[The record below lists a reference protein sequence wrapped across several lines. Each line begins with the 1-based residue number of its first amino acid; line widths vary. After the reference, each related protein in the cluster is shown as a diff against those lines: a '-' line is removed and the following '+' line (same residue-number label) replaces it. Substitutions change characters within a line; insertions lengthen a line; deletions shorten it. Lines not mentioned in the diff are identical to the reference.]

1 MSEVAAI
8 NLTINAG
15 NAPKTLGE
23 IKTELQE
30 IGTTGESATDKVTQ
44 GVGEV
49 TTATVSLKTQLKQ
62 MKDQL
67 NTLDESSPEFRALA
81 VEAAQLEDRIGDVN
95 QQVRALASDT
105 KKLDGLVGAG
115 MAIGGAFQAAQG
127 AMALFGTESAAVQ
140 KAIQN
145 VIAVQGIMNGVQTVA
160 NALNKNTVAGMYLR
174 MGLEKLQKASTIA
187 MTAVQRTLNV
197 AMAANPIGVIVL
209 GIGLLIAAFVAF
221 KKPIIDFISDWKNL
235 KKVLLALLGPIGWI
249 ILAYDQLFGKE
260 AQLEN
265 QRQKQSK
272 ANRARYEERI
282 NQIKKERDEYL
293 KAKDDE
299 ISALELQ
306 IDTLDAEG
314 QATEELRL
322 QVLEAERD
330 KIKANID
337 SGREILKAKLDLFE
351 AQARLN
357 GKSNEEFG
365 RSIGVDFQAS
375 VDGYKQLLN
384 KQEESLQRAENNI
397 TRFNREQLEKQT
409 QAQEAASNERV
420 EIVESEADLKAA
432 AEAKALKEKTE
443 AEEKAAEEK
452 AAAEAKALKEKIEA
466 EEKAAQA
473 RAAAEA
479 KLNEQIAK
487 IREDYRISLLEDQ
500 EKEIDAVRLKY
511 EQLLIDAEEFGLNTA
526 ELKEAQEYE
535 LAQIE
540 DKYRQEKEAKDKELR
555 EQQVAATI
563 ESAETLISIVESIN
577 SIANDK
583 EIARIKKKQ
592 EAGEKLTNSEIKRLQ
607 RQQKIEKAVAI
618 AQIAIDTAKA
628 ISGAVAVG
636 ATTGPFPANIPAI
649 LLGIA
654 AVLSGVA
661 QANKIINAPA
671 VDVSSGGI
679 SDSGGLNDD
688 IIKENTPPNT
698 DQFNTGSTQITPPTK
713 VYVLEQ
719 DITDTQGMVAKIKQQ
734 ATFG

>member
-23 IKTELQE
+23 IKSELEQ
-30 IGTTGESATDKVTQ
+30 IGTTGEQSTDKVTQ

-67 NTLDESSPEFRALA
+67 NTLDESSPEFQALA
-81 VEAAQLEDRIGDVN
+81 IQAAQLEDRIGDVN
-95 QQVRALASDT
+95 NQVRLLASDT
-105 KKLDGLVGAG
+105 KRLDGLIGAG

-145 VIAVQGIMNGVQTVA
+145 VIAVQGIMNGVMSVA
-160 NALNKNTVAGMYLR
+160 NALNKNETAGMYLR
-174 MGLEKLQKASTIA
+174 LGLQKLQKASTIA
-187 MTAVQRTLNV
+187 MIAVQKALNA
-197 AMAANPIGVIVL
+197 AMLNNPIGYIVL
-209 GIGLLIAAFVAF
+209 GIGALIAAFVAF
-221 KKPIIDFISDWKNL
+221 KKPIMDVINSFKSLGDVLNFLISPFTSVL
-235 KKVLLALLGPIGWI
+235 KWMGLIE
-249 ILAYDQLFGKE
+249 DKE
-260 AQLEN
+260 AKVEK
-265 QRQKQSK
+265 QRQDQSK
-272 ANRARYEERI
+272 ANRARHQERLA
-282 NQIKKERDEYL
+282 QIEKESQEYS
-293 KAKDDE
+293 KAKDEE
-299 ISALELQ
+299 IRALEMQ

-314 QATEELRL
+314 KATEHLRL

-330 KIKANID
+330 KLKSVLESNRLKLESQRQLFEDMAKMNGLTVEQQAKAWGFDYNEAVAAFTKSLQD
-337 SGREILKAKLDLFE
+337 EEDALLKA
-351 AQARLN
+351 Q
-357 GKSNEEFG
+357 
-365 RSIGVDFQAS
+365 
-375 VDGYKQLLN
+375 
-384 KQEESLQRAENNI
+384 NNI
-397 TRFNREQLEKQT
+397 TRFNREQLEKRKQN
-409 QAQEAASNERV
+409 QQAASDEIV
-420 EIVESEADLKAA
+420 EIVENEADLKA
-432 AEAKALKEKTE
+432 K
-443 AEEKAAEEK
+443 AEEEAARKAAEER
-452 AAAEAKALKEKIEA
+452 
-466 EEKAAQA
+466 A
-473 RAAAEA
+473 RQEQ

-540 DKYRQEKEAKDKELR
+540 EKYRQEKEAKDKELR

-563 ESAETLISIVESIN
+563 ESAEHLISIVESIN

>member
-23 IKTELQE
+23 IKSELEQ
-30 IGTTGESATDKVTQ
+30 IGTTGEQSTDKVTQ

-67 NTLDESSPEFRALA
+67 NTLDESSPEFQALA
-81 VEAAQLEDRIGDVN
+81 IQAAQLEDRIGDVN
-95 QQVRALASDT
+95 NQVRLLASDT
-105 KKLDGLVGAG
+105 KRLDGLIGAG

-145 VIAVQGIMNGVQTVA
+145 VIAVQGIMNGVLSVA
-160 NALNKNTVAGMYLR
+160 NALNKNETAGMYLR
-174 MGLEKLQKASTIA
+174 LGLQKLQKASTIA
-187 MTAVQRTLNV
+187 MAAVQRTLNA
-197 AMAANPIGVIVL
+197 AMAANPIGLIVV

-221 KKPIIDFISDWKNL
+221 KKPIMDVINSFKSLGDVLNFLISPFTSVL
-235 KKVLLALLGPIGWI
+235 KWMGLIE
-249 ILAYDQLFGKE
+249 DKE
-260 AQLEN
+260 AKVEK
-265 QRQKQSK
+265 QRQDQSK
-272 ANRARYEERI
+272 ANRARHQERLA
-282 NQIKKERDEYL
+282 QIEKESQEYS
-293 KAKDDE
+293 KAKDEE
-299 ISALELQ
+299 IRALEMQ

-314 QATEELRL
+314 KATEHLRL

-330 KIKANID
+330 KLKSVLESNRLKLESQRQLFEDMAKMNGLTVEQQAKAWGFDYNEAVAAFTKSLQD
-337 SGREILKAKLDLFE
+337 EEDALLKA
-351 AQARLN
+351 Q
-357 GKSNEEFG
+357 
-365 RSIGVDFQAS
+365 
-375 VDGYKQLLN
+375 
-384 KQEESLQRAENNI
+384 NNI
-397 TRFNREQLEKQT
+397 TRFNREQLEKRKQN
-409 QAQEAASNERV
+409 QQAASDEIV
-420 EIVESEADLKAA
+420 EIVENEADLKA
-432 AEAKALKEKTE
+432 K
-443 AEEKAAEEK
+443 AEEEAARKAAEER
-452 AAAEAKALKEKIEA
+452 
-466 EEKAAQA
+466 A
-473 RAAAEA
+473 RQEQ

-540 DKYRQEKEAKDKELR
+540 EKYRQEKEAKDKELR

-563 ESAETLISIVESIN
+563 ESAEHLISIVESIN

>member
-1 MSEVAAI
+1 
-8 NLTINAG
+8 
-15 NAPKTLGE
+15 
-23 IKTELQE
+23 
-30 IGTTGESATDKVTQ
+30 
-44 GVGEV
+44 
-49 TTATVSLKTQLKQ
+49 
-62 MKDQL
+62 
-67 NTLDESSPEFRALA
+67 
-81 VEAAQLEDRIGDVN
+81 
-95 QQVRALASDT
+95 
-105 KKLDGLVGAG
+105 
-115 MAIGGAFQAAQG
+115 
-127 AMALFGTESAAVQ
+127 
-140 KAIQN
+140 
-145 VIAVQGIMNGVQTVA
+145 
-160 NALNKNTVAGMYLR
+160 
-174 MGLEKLQKASTIA
+174 MGLIE
-187 MTAVQRTLNV
+187 
-197 AMAANPIGVIVL
+197 
-209 GIGLLIAAFVAF
+209 
-221 KKPIIDFISDWKNL
+221 D
-235 KKVLLALLGPIGWI
+235 
-249 ILAYDQLFGKE
+249 KE
-260 AQLEN
+260 AKVEK
-265 QRQKQSK
+265 QRQDQSK
-272 ANRARYEERI
+272 ANRARYDERI
-282 NQIKKERDEYL
+282 RQIKKERDEFI
-293 KAKDDE
+293 KAKDAE
-299 ISALELQ
+299 ISSLELQ

-314 QATEELRL
+314 KATEELRL

-337 SGREILKAKLDLFE
+337 SSREILKAKLDLFE

-397 TRFNREQLEKQT
+397 TRFNREQLEKRK
-409 QAQEAASNERV
+409 QAQQAASD
-420 EIVESEADLKAA
+420 EIVEIEEKAAKEKAA
-432 AEAKALKEKTE
+432 AEAKALKEKT
-443 AEEKAAEEK
+443 
-452 AAAEAKALKEKIEA
+452 EA

-500 EKEIDAVRLKY
+500 EKEVDAVRLKY

-563 ESAETLISIVESIN
+563 ESAEHLISIVESIN

-628 ISGAVAVG
+628 ISGAVAAG
-636 ATTGPFPANIPAI
+636 AAVPFPFNIPAI
-649 LLGIA
+649 LSGIA
-654 AVLSGVA
+654 AVVSGVA

-679 SDSGGLNDD
+679 SDSGGLNNDT
-688 IIKENTPPNT
+688 IKENTPPNT

>member
-44 GVGEV
+44 GVEEV
-49 TTATVSLKTQLKQ
+49 TTATVSLKTQLRQ

-81 VEAAQLEDRIGDVN
+81 IEAAQLEDRIADVN
-95 QQVRALASDT
+95 NRVKLLASDT
-105 KKLDGLVGAG
+105 KRLDGLIGAG
-115 MAIGGAFQAAQG
+115 QAIGGAFQAAQG
-127 AMALFGTESAAVQ
+127 AMALFGTDSAAVQ

-145 VIAVQGIMNGVQTVA
+145 VIAVQGIMNGVQTLA
-160 NALNKNTVAGMYLR
+160 NALNKDAVAGMYLR

-187 MTAVQRTLNV
+187 MIAVQKALNA
-197 AMAANPIGVIVL
+197 AMLNNPIGYIVL
-209 GIGLLIAAFVAF
+209 GIGALIAVFVAF
-221 KKPIIDFISDWKNL
+221 KKPIMDVINSFKSLGDVLNFLISPFTSVL
-235 KKVLLALLGPIGWI
+235 KWMGLIE
-249 ILAYDQLFGKE
+249 DKE
-260 AQLEN
+260 AKVEK
-265 QRQKQSK
+265 QRQDQSK
-272 ANRARYEERI
+272 ANRARYDERI
-282 NQIKKERDEYL
+282 RQIKKERDEYL
-293 KAKDDE
+293 KAKNDE

-314 QATEELRL
+314 KATEELRL

-337 SGREILKAKLDLFE
+337 SAREILKAKLDLFE
-351 AQARLN
+351 AQAKLN

-384 KQEESLQRAENNI
+384 NQEESLQRAENNI
-397 TRFNREQLEKQT
+397 TRFNREQLEKRKQN
-409 QAQEAASNERV
+409 QQAASDEIV

-432 AEAKALKEKTE
+432 AEAKALKEKT
-443 AEEKAAEEK
+443 
-452 AAAEAKALKEKIEA
+452 EA

-540 DKYRQEKEAKDKELR
+540 EKYRQEKEAKDKELR

-563 ESAETLISIVESIN
+563 ESAEHLISIVESIN

>member
-44 GVGEV
+44 GVEEV
-49 TTATVSLKTQLKQ
+49 TTATVSLKTQLRQ

-81 VEAAQLEDRIGDVN
+81 IEAAQLEDRIGDVN
-95 QQVRALASDT
+95 NRVRLLASDT

-127 AMALFGTESAAVQ
+127 IMGLFGTESAAVQ

-145 VIAVQGIMNGVQTVA
+145 VMLVQGVMNGVQTVA
-160 NALNKNTVAGMYLR
+160 NALNKDSVAGMYLR
-174 MGLEKLQKASTIA
+174 IGLEKLQKASAIA
-187 MTAVQRTLNV
+187 MAAVQRTLNA
-197 AMAANPIGVIVL
+197 AMAANPIGLIVV

-221 KKPIIDFISDWKNL
+221 KKPIMDVINSFKSLGDVLNFLISPFTSVL
-235 KKVLLALLGPIGWI
+235 KWMGLIE
-249 ILAYDQLFGKE
+249 DKE
-260 AQLEN
+260 AKVEK
-265 QRQKQSK
+265 QRQDQSK
-272 ANRARYEERI
+272 ANRARHQERLA
-282 NQIKKERDEYL
+282 QIEKESQEYS
-293 KAKDDE
+293 KAKDEE
-299 ISALELQ
+299 IRALEMQ

-314 QATEELRL
+314 KATEHLRL

-330 KIKANID
+330 KLKSVLESNRLKLESQRQLFEDMAKMNGLTVEQQAKAWGFDYNEAVAAFTKSLQD
-337 SGREILKAKLDLFE
+337 EEDALLKA
-351 AQARLN
+351 Q
-357 GKSNEEFG
+357 
-365 RSIGVDFQAS
+365 
-375 VDGYKQLLN
+375 
-384 KQEESLQRAENNI
+384 NNI
-397 TRFNREQLEKQT
+397 TRFNREQLEKRKQN
-409 QAQEAASNERV
+409 QQAASDEIV
-420 EIVESEADLKAA
+420 EIVENEADLKA
-432 AEAKALKEKTE
+432 K
-443 AEEKAAEEK
+443 AEEEAARKAAEER
-452 AAAEAKALKEKIEA
+452 
-466 EEKAAQA
+466 A
-473 RAAAEA
+473 RQEQ

-563 ESAETLISIVESIN
+563 ESAEHLISIVESIN

-628 ISGAVAVG
+628 ISGAVAAG
-636 ATTGPFPANIPAI
+636 AAVPFPFNIPAI
-649 LLGIA
+649 LSGIA
-654 AVLSGVA
+654 AVVSGVA

-679 SDSGGLNDD
+679 SDSGGLNNDT
-688 IIKENTPPNT
+688 IKENTPPNT

>member
-1 MSEVAAI
+1 
-8 NLTINAG
+8 
-15 NAPKTLGE
+15 
-23 IKTELQE
+23 
-30 IGTTGESATDKVTQ
+30 
-44 GVGEV
+44 
-49 TTATVSLKTQLKQ
+49 
-62 MKDQL
+62 
-67 NTLDESSPEFRALA
+67 
-81 VEAAQLEDRIGDVN
+81 
-95 QQVRALASDT
+95 
-105 KKLDGLVGAG
+105 

-187 MTAVQRTLNV
+187 MAAVQRTLNA
-197 AMAANPIGVIVL
+197 AMAANPIGLIVV

-221 KKPIIDFISDWKNL
+221 KKPIMDVINSFKSLGDVLNFLISPFTSVL
-235 KKVLLALLGPIGWI
+235 KWMGLIE
-249 ILAYDQLFGKE
+249 DKE
-260 AQLEN
+260 AKVEK
-265 QRQKQSK
+265 QRQDQSK
-272 ANRARYEERI
+272 ANRARHQERLA
-282 NQIKKERDEYL
+282 QIEKESQEYS
-293 KAKDDE
+293 KAKDEE
-299 ISALELQ
+299 IRALEMQ

-314 QATEELRL
+314 KATEHLRL

-330 KIKANID
+330 KLKSVLESNRLKLESQRQLFEDMAKMNGLTVEQQAKAWGFDYNEAVAAFTKSLQD
-337 SGREILKAKLDLFE
+337 EEDALLKA
-351 AQARLN
+351 Q
-357 GKSNEEFG
+357 
-365 RSIGVDFQAS
+365 
-375 VDGYKQLLN
+375 
-384 KQEESLQRAENNI
+384 NNI
-397 TRFNREQLEKQT
+397 TRFNREQLEKRKQN
-409 QAQEAASNERV
+409 QQAASDEIV
-420 EIVESEADLKAA
+420 EIVENEADLKA
-432 AEAKALKEKTE
+432 K
-443 AEEKAAEEK
+443 AEEEAARKAAEER
-452 AAAEAKALKEKIEA
+452 
-466 EEKAAQA
+466 A
-473 RAAAEA
+473 RQEQ

-540 DKYRQEKEAKDKELR
+540 EKYRQEKEAKDKELR

-563 ESAETLISIVESIN
+563 ESAEHLISIVESIN

>member
-1 MSEVAAI
+1 
-8 NLTINAG
+8 
-15 NAPKTLGE
+15 
-23 IKTELQE
+23 
-30 IGTTGESATDKVTQ
+30 
-44 GVGEV
+44 
-49 TTATVSLKTQLKQ
+49 
-62 MKDQL
+62 
-67 NTLDESSPEFRALA
+67 
-81 VEAAQLEDRIGDVN
+81 
-95 QQVRALASDT
+95 
-105 KKLDGLVGAG
+105 

-174 MGLEKLQKASTIA
+174 LGLEKLQKASTIA
-187 MTAVQRTLNV
+187 MAAVQRTLNA
-197 AMAANPIGVIVL
+197 AMAANPIGLIVV

-221 KKPIIDFISDWKNL
+221 KKPIMDVINSFKSLGDVLNFLISPFTSVL
-235 KKVLLALLGPIGWI
+235 KWMGLIE
-249 ILAYDQLFGKE
+249 DKE
-260 AQLEN
+260 AKVEK
-265 QRQKQSK
+265 QRQDQSK
-272 ANRARYEERI
+272 ANRARHQERLA
-282 NQIKKERDEYL
+282 QIEKESQEYS
-293 KAKDDE
+293 KAKDEE
-299 ISALELQ
+299 IRALEMQ

-314 QATEELRL
+314 KATEHLRL

-330 KIKANID
+330 KLKSVLESNRLKLESQRQLFEDMAKMNGLTVEQQAKAWGFDYNEAVAAFTKSLQD
-337 SGREILKAKLDLFE
+337 EEDALLKA
-351 AQARLN
+351 Q
-357 GKSNEEFG
+357 
-365 RSIGVDFQAS
+365 
-375 VDGYKQLLN
+375 
-384 KQEESLQRAENNI
+384 NNI
-397 TRFNREQLEKQT
+397 TRFNREQLEKRKQN
-409 QAQEAASNERV
+409 QQAASDEIV
-420 EIVESEADLKAA
+420 EIVENEADLKA
-432 AEAKALKEKTE
+432 K
-443 AEEKAAEEK
+443 AEEEAARKAAEER
-452 AAAEAKALKEKIEA
+452 
-466 EEKAAQA
+466 A
-473 RAAAEA
+473 RQEQ

-540 DKYRQEKEAKDKELR
+540 EKYRQEKEAKDKELR

-563 ESAETLISIVESIN
+563 ESAEHLISIVESIN

>member
-8 NLTINAG
+8 NLTINVG

-81 VEAAQLEDRIGDVN
+81 IEAAQLEDRIGDVN
-95 QQVRALASDT
+95 NQVRLLASDT
-105 KKLDGLVGAG
+105 KRLDGLIGAG

-145 VIAVQGIMNGVQTVA
+145 VIAVQGIMNGVLSVA
-160 NALNKNTVAGMYLR
+160 NALNKNQTAGMYLR
-174 MGLEKLQKASTIA
+174 LGLEKLQKASTIA
-187 MTAVQRTLNV
+187 MAAVQRTLNA
-197 AMAANPIGVIVL
+197 AMAANPIGLIVL

-221 KKPIIDFISDWKNL
+221 KKPIMDVINSFKSLGDVLNFLISPFTSVL
-235 KKVLLALLGPIGWI
+235 KWMGLIE
-249 ILAYDQLFGKE
+249 DKE
-260 AQLEN
+260 AKVEK
-265 QRQKQSK
+265 QRQDQSK
-272 ANRARYEERI
+272 ANRARYDERI
-282 NQIKKERDEYL
+282 RQIKKEREEYV
-293 KAKDDE
+293 KAKDEE
-299 ISALELQ
+299 IKALELQ

-314 QATEELRL
+314 KATEHLRL

-330 KIKANID
+330 KVKQNIE
-337 SGREILKAKLDLFE
+337 SSRQILKTKLDLFE

-375 VDGYKQLLN
+375 VDGYQKLLKN
-384 KQEESLQRAENNI
+384 QEDSLQSAENNI
-397 TRFNREQLEKQT
+397 TRFNREQLEKRK
-409 QAQEAASNERV
+409 QAQQAASD
-420 EIVESEADLKAA
+420 EIVEI
-432 AEAKALKEKTE
+432 
-443 AEEKAAEEK
+443 EEKAAEEK
-452 AAAEAKALKEKIEA
+452 AAAEAKALKEKTEA

-540 DKYRQEKEAKDKELR
+540 EKYRQEKLEADKELR

-563 ESAETLISIVESIN
+563 ESAEHLISIVESIN

-698 DQFNTGSTQITPPTK
+698 DQFNTGSTQINPPTK

>member
-44 GVGEV
+44 GVEEV
-49 TTATVSLKTQLKQ
+49 TTATVSLKTQLRQ

-81 VEAAQLEDRIGDVN
+81 IEAAQLEDRIGDVN
-95 QQVRALASDT
+95 NQVRLLASDT
-105 KKLDGLVGAG
+105 KRLDGLIGAG

-145 VIAVQGIMNGVQTVA
+145 VIAVQGIMNGVLSVA
-160 NALNKNTVAGMYLR
+160 NALNKNETAGMYLR
-174 MGLEKLQKASTIA
+174 LGLQKLQKASTIA
-187 MTAVQRTLNV
+187 MIAVQKALNA
-197 AMAANPIGVIVL
+197 AMLNNPIGYIVL
-209 GIGLLIAAFVAF
+209 GIGALIALFVAF
-221 KKPIIDFISDWKNL
+221 KKPIMDVINSFKSLGDVLNFLISPFTSVL
-235 KKVLLALLGPIGWI
+235 KWMGLIE
-249 ILAYDQLFGKE
+249 DKE
-260 AQLEN
+260 AKVEK
-265 QRQKQSK
+265 QRQDQSK
-272 ANRARYEERI
+272 ANRARYDERI
-282 NQIKKERDEYL
+282 RQIKKERQEYV
-293 KAKDDE
+293 KAKDEE
-299 ISALELQ
+299 IKALELQ

-314 QATEELRL
+314 KATEHLRL

-337 SGREILKAKLDLFE
+337 SSREILKAKLDLFE

-397 TRFNREQLEKQT
+397 TRFNREQLEKRK
-409 QAQEAASNERV
+409 QAQQAASD
-420 EIVESEADLKAA
+420 EIVEI
-432 AEAKALKEKTE
+432 
-443 AEEKAAEEK
+443 EEKAAEEK
-452 AAAEAKALKEKIEA
+452 AAAEAKALKEKTEA

-563 ESAETLISIVESIN
+563 ESAEHLISIVESIN

>member
-44 GVGEV
+44 GVEEV
-49 TTATVSLKTQLKQ
+49 TTATVSLKTQLRQ

-81 VEAAQLEDRIGDVN
+81 IEAAQLEDRIGDVN
-95 QQVRALASDT
+95 NQVRLLASDT
-105 KKLDGLVGAG
+105 KRLDGLIGAG

-145 VIAVQGIMNGVQTVA
+145 VIAVQGIMNGVMSVA
-160 NALNKNTVAGMYLR
+160 NALNKNQVAGMYLR
-174 MGLEKLQKASTIA
+174 LGLEKLQKASTIA
-187 MTAVQRTLNV
+187 MAAVQKALNV
-197 AMAANPIGVIVL
+197 AMAANPIGLIVL

-221 KKPIIDFISDWKNL
+221 KKPIMDVINSFKSLGDVLNFLISPFTSVL
-235 KKVLLALLGPIGWI
+235 KWMGLIE
-249 ILAYDQLFGKE
+249 DKE
-260 AQLEN
+260 AKVEK
-265 QRQKQSK
+265 QRQDQSK
-272 ANRARYEERI
+272 ANRARHQERLA
-282 NQIKKERDEYL
+282 QIEKESQEYS
-293 KAKDDE
+293 KAKDEE
-299 ISALELQ
+299 IRALEMQ

-314 QATEELRL
+314 KATEHLRL

-330 KIKANID
+330 KLKSVLESNRLKLESQRQLFEDMAKMNGLTVEQQAKAWGFDYNEAVAAFTKSLQD
-337 SGREILKAKLDLFE
+337 EEDALLKA
-351 AQARLN
+351 Q
-357 GKSNEEFG
+357 
-365 RSIGVDFQAS
+365 
-375 VDGYKQLLN
+375 
-384 KQEESLQRAENNI
+384 NNI
-397 TRFNREQLEKQT
+397 TRFNREQLEKRK
-409 QAQEAASNERV
+409 QAQQAASD
-420 EIVESEADLKAA
+420 EIVEIEEKAAKEKAA
-432 AEAKALKEKTE
+432 AEAKALKEKT
-443 AEEKAAEEK
+443 
-452 AAAEAKALKEKIEA
+452 EA

-500 EKEIDAVRLKY
+500 EKEVDAVRLKY

-563 ESAETLISIVESIN
+563 ESAEHLISIVESIN

-628 ISGAVAVG
+628 ISGAVAAG
-636 ATTGPFPANIPAI
+636 AAVPFPFNIPAI
-649 LLGIA
+649 LSGIA
-654 AVLSGVA
+654 AVVSGVA

-679 SDSGGLNDD
+679 SDSGGLNNDT
-688 IIKENTPPNT
+688 IKENTPPNT

>member
-49 TTATVSLKTQLKQ
+49 TTATVSLKTQLRE

-81 VEAAQLEDRIGDVN
+81 IEAAQLEDRIGDVN
-95 QQVRALASDT
+95 NQVRLLASDT
-105 KKLDGLVGAG
+105 KRLDGLIGAG

-145 VIAVQGIMNGVQTVA
+145 VIAVQGIMNGVMSVA
-160 NALNKNTVAGMYLR
+160 NALNKNQTAGMYLR
-174 MGLEKLQKASTIA
+174 LGLEKLQKASTIA
-187 MTAVQRTLNV
+187 MTAVQRTLNA
-197 AMAANPIGVIVL
+197 AMAANPIGLIVV

-221 KKPIIDFISDWKNL
+221 KKPIIDFISNWKNL
-235 KKVLLALLGPIGWI
+235 RTVILALLGPIGWI
-249 ILAYDQLFGKE
+249 ILAYEKLFGEE
-260 AQLEN
+260 AKAEAA
-265 QRQKQSK
+265 REKQSK
-272 ANRARYEERI
+272 ANRARYDERI
-282 NQIKKERDEYL
+282 RQIKKERDEYL

-314 QATEELRL
+314 KATEELRL

-337 SGREILKAKLDLFE
+337 SAREILKAKLDLFE
-351 AQARLN
+351 AQAKLN

-384 KQEESLQRAENNI
+384 NQEESLQRAENNI
-397 TRFNREQLEKQT
+397 TRFNREQLEKRKQN
-409 QAQEAASNERV
+409 QQAASDEIV

-432 AEAKALKEKTE
+432 AEAKALKEKT
-443 AEEKAAEEK
+443 
-452 AAAEAKALKEKIEA
+452 EA

-535 LAQIE
+535 LSQIE
-540 DKYRQEKEAKDKELR
+540 DKYREEKKEKDRQAREEQFAKTVE
-555 EQQVAATI
+555 T
-563 ESAETLISIVESIN
+563 AETLISIVESIN

-649 LLGIA
+649 LLGIS

>member
-44 GVGEV
+44 GVEEV
-49 TTATVSLKTQLKQ
+49 TTATVSLKTQLRQ

-81 VEAAQLEDRIGDVN
+81 IEAAQLEDRIADVN
-95 QQVRALASDT
+95 NRVRLLASDT
-105 KKLDGLVGAG
+105 KRLDGLIGAG
-115 MAIGGAFQAAQG
+115 QAIGGAFQAAQG
-127 AMALFGTESAAVQ
+127 AMALFGTDSAAVQ

-145 VIAVQGIMNGVQTVA
+145 VIAVQGIMNGVQTLA
-160 NALNKNTVAGMYLR
+160 NALNKDAVAGMYLR

-187 MTAVQRTLNV
+187 MIAVQKALNA
-197 AMAANPIGVIVL
+197 AMLNNPIGYIVL
-209 GIGLLIAAFVAF
+209 GIGALIAVFVAF
-221 KKPIIDFISDWKNL
+221 KKPIMDVINSFKSLGDVLNFLISPFTSVL
-235 KKVLLALLGPIGWI
+235 KWMGLIE
-249 ILAYDQLFGKE
+249 DKE
-260 AQLEN
+260 AKVEK
-265 QRQKQSK
+265 QRQDQSK
-272 ANRARYEERI
+272 ANRARYDERI
-282 NQIKKERDEYL
+282 RQIKKERDEYL
-293 KAKDDE
+293 KAKNDE

-314 QATEELRL
+314 KATEELRL

-337 SGREILKAKLDLFE
+337 SAREILKAKLDLFE
-351 AQARLN
+351 AQAKLN

-384 KQEESLQRAENNI
+384 NQEESLQRAENNI
-397 TRFNREQLEKQT
+397 TRFNREQLEKRKQN
-409 QAQEAASNERV
+409 QQAASDEIV

-432 AEAKALKEKTE
+432 AEAKALKEKT
-443 AEEKAAEEK
+443 
-452 AAAEAKALKEKIEA
+452 EA

-540 DKYRQEKEAKDKELR
+540 EKYRQEKEAKDKELR

-563 ESAETLISIVESIN
+563 ESAEHLISIVESIN

>member
-8 NLTINAG
+8 NLTINVG

-30 IGTTGESATDKVTQ
+30 IGTTGEQSTDKVTQ
-44 GVGEV
+44 GVEEV
-49 TTATVSLKTQLKQ
+49 TTATVSLKTQLRQ

-81 VEAAQLEDRIGDVN
+81 VEAAQLEDRIADVN
-95 QQVRALASDT
+95 NRVKLLASDT
-105 KKLDGLVGAG
+105 KRLDGLIGAG
-115 MAIGGAFQAAQG
+115 QAIGGAFQAAQG

-145 VIAVQGIMNGVQTVA
+145 VIAVQGVMNGVQTLA
-160 NALNKNTVAGMYLR
+160 NALNKDAVAGMYLR

-187 MTAVQRTLNV
+187 MAAVQRTLNA
-197 AMAANPIGVIVL
+197 AMAANPIGLIVV
-209 GIGLLIAAFVAF
+209 GIGALIAGFVAF
-221 KKPIIDFISDWKNL
+221 KKPILDFISNWDNL
-235 KKVLLALLGPIGWI
+235 KKVLLGLLGPIGWI
-249 ILAYDQLFGKE
+249 ILAYDHLFGKE

-282 NQIKKERDEYL
+282 SQIKKERDEYL

-314 QATEELRL
+314 KATEELRL

-337 SGREILKAKLDLFE
+337 SAREILKAKLDLFE
-351 AQARLN
+351 AQAKLN

-375 VDGYKQLLN
+375 VDGYQKLLN

-397 TRFNREQLEKQT
+397 TRFNREQLEKRKQN
-409 QAQEAASNERV
+409 QQAASDEIV

-432 AEAKALKEKTE
+432 AEAKALKEKT
-443 AEEKAAEEK
+443 
-452 AAAEAKALKEKIEA
+452 EA

-511 EQLLIDAEEFGLNTA
+511 EQLLIDAEEFGINTA

-540 DKYRQEKEAKDKELR
+540 DKYREEKKEKDRQAREEQFAKT
-555 EQQVAATI
+555 V

-636 ATTGPFPANIPAI
+636 ASTGPFPANIPAI

-654 AVLSGVA
+654 AVVSGVA

-679 SDSGGLNDD
+679 SDSGGLNNDT
-688 IIKENTPPNT
+688 IKENTPPNT

>member
-8 NLTINAG
+8 NLTINVG

-49 TTATVSLKTQLKQ
+49 TTATVSLKTQLRQ

-81 VEAAQLEDRIGDVN
+81 VEAAQLEDRIADVN
-95 QQVRALASDT
+95 NRVRLLASDT
-105 KKLDGLVGAG
+105 KRLDGLIGAG
-115 MAIGGAFQAAQG
+115 QAIGGAFQAAQG

-145 VIAVQGIMNGVQTVA
+145 VIAVQGIMNGVQTLA
-160 NALNKNTVAGMYLR
+160 NALNKDAVAGMYLR
-174 MGLEKLQKASTIA
+174 MGLEKIQKASTIA
-187 MTAVQRTLNV
+187 MTAVQKALNA
-197 AMAANPIGVIVL
+197 AMLNNPIGYIVL
-209 GIGLLIAAFVAF
+209 GIGALIAVFVAF
-221 KKPIIDFISDWKNL
+221 KKPIMDVINSFKSLGDVLNFLISPFTSVL
-235 KKVLLALLGPIGWI
+235 KWMGLIE
-249 ILAYDQLFGKE
+249 DKE
-260 AQLEN
+260 AKVEK
-265 QRQKQSK
+265 QRQDQSK
-272 ANRARYEERI
+272 ANRARYDERI
-282 NQIKKERDEYL
+282 RQIKKERDEFI
-293 KAKDDE
+293 KAKDAE
-299 ISALELQ
+299 ISSLELQ

-314 QATEELRL
+314 KATEELRL

-337 SGREILKAKLDLFE
+337 SSREILKAKLDLFE

-397 TRFNREQLEKQT
+397 TRFNREQLEKRK
-409 QAQEAASNERV
+409 QAQQAASD
-420 EIVESEADLKAA
+420 EIVEIEEKAAKEKAA
-432 AEAKALKEKTE
+432 AEAKALKEKT
-443 AEEKAAEEK
+443 
-452 AAAEAKALKEKIEA
+452 EA

-500 EKEIDAVRLKY
+500 EKEVDAVRLKY

-563 ESAETLISIVESIN
+563 ESAEHLISIVESIN

-628 ISGAVAVG
+628 ISGAVAAG
-636 ATTGPFPANIPAI
+636 AAVPFPFNIPAI
-649 LLGIA
+649 LSGIA
-654 AVLSGVA
+654 AVVSGVA

-679 SDSGGLNDD
+679 SDSGGLNNDT
-688 IIKENTPPNT
+688 IKENTPPNT

>member
-8 NLTINAG
+8 NLNINAG

-49 TTATVSLKTQLKQ
+49 TTATVSLKTQLRQ

-81 VEAAQLEDRIGDVN
+81 VEAAQLEDKIADVN
-95 QQVRALASDT
+95 NRVRLLASDT
-105 KKLDGLVGAG
+105 KRLDGLIGAG
-115 MAIGGAFQAAQG
+115 QAIGGAFQAAQG

-145 VIAVQGIMNGVQTVA
+145 VIAVQGVMNGVQTLA
-160 NALNKNTVAGMYLR
+160 NALNKDAVAGMYLR
-174 MGLEKLQKASTIA
+174 IGLEKLQKASTIA
-187 MTAVQRTLNV
+187 MAAVQRTLNA
-197 AMAANPIGVIVL
+197 AMAANPIGLIVL
-209 GIGLLIAAFVAF
+209 GIGALVAAIVAF
-221 KKPIIDFISDWKNL
+221 KKPIMDFISDWKNL
-235 KKVLLALLGPIGWI
+235 RTVLLALLGPIGWI
-249 ILAYDQLFGKE
+249 ILAYEKLFGEE

-282 NQIKKERDEYL
+282 SQIKKERDEYL
-293 KAKDDE
+293 KAKDEE

-314 QATEELRL
+314 KATEELRL

-337 SGREILKAKLDLFE
+337 SAREILKAKLDLFE
-351 AQARLN
+351 AQAKLN

-375 VDGYKQLLN
+375 VDGYTKLLN

-397 TRFNREQLEKQT
+397 TRFNREQLEKRKQN
-409 QAQEAASNERV
+409 QQAASDEIV

-443 AEEKAAEEK
+443 AEEKAAQE
-452 AAAEAKALKEKIEA
+452 
-466 EEKAAQA
+466 

-479 KLNEQIAK
+479 KLNDQIAK

-540 DKYRQEKEAKDKELR
+540 DKYREEKKEKDRQAREEQFAKT
-555 EQQVAATI
+555 V

-618 AQIAIDTAKA
+618 AQIAIDTAKG
-628 ISGAVAVG
+628 ISGAVAAG
-636 ATTGPFPANIPAI
+636 AGIPFPFNIPAI
-649 LLGIA
+649 LSGIA
-654 AVLSGVA
+654 AVVSGVA

-679 SDSGGLNDD
+679 SDSGGLNNET
-688 IIKENTPPNT
+688 IKENTPPNT

>member
-44 GVGEV
+44 GVEEV
-49 TTATVSLKTQLKQ
+49 TTATVSLKTQLRQ

-81 VEAAQLEDRIGDVN
+81 IEAAQLEDRIGDVN
-95 QQVRALASDT
+95 NQVRLLASDT
-105 KKLDGLVGAG
+105 KRLDGLIGAG

-145 VIAVQGIMNGVQTVA
+145 VIAVQGIMNGVLSVA
-160 NALNKNTVAGMYLR
+160 NALNKNETAGMYLR
-174 MGLEKLQKASTIA
+174 LGLQKLQKASTIA
-187 MTAVQRTLNV
+187 MIAVQKALNA
-197 AMAANPIGVIVL
+197 AMLNNPIGYIVL
-209 GIGLLIAAFVAF
+209 GIGALIALFVAF
-221 KKPIIDFISDWKNL
+221 KKPIMDVINSFKSLGDVLNFLISPFTSVL
-235 KKVLLALLGPIGWI
+235 KWMGLIE
-249 ILAYDQLFGKE
+249 DKE
-260 AQLEN
+260 AKVEK
-265 QRQKQSK
+265 QRQDQSK
-272 ANRARYEERI
+272 ANRARYDERI
-282 NQIKKERDEYL
+282 RQIKKERQEYV
-293 KAKDDE
+293 KAKDEE

-314 QATEELRL
+314 KATEELRL
-322 QVLEAERD
+322 QVLESERD

-337 SGREILKAKLDLFE
+337 SAREILKAKLDLFE
-351 AQARLN
+351 AQAKLN

-397 TRFNREQLEKQT
+397 TRFNREQLEKRQQNQ
-409 QAQEAASNERV
+409 QAALKEKTAAEAKAAE
-420 EIVESEADLKAA
+420 EKAA

-443 AEEKAAEEK
+443 AEEKAA
-452 AAAEAKALKEKIEA
+452 
-466 EEKAAQA
+466 QA
-473 RAAAEA
+473 RASAEA

-563 ESAETLISIVESIN
+563 ESAEHLISIVESIN

>member
-8 NLTINAG
+8 NLSINAG
-15 NAPKTLGE
+15 NSSKTLGE
-23 IKTELQE
+23 IKSELEQ
-30 IGTTGESATDKVTQ
+30 IGSTGEQSTDKVSQ
-44 GVGEV
+44 GIGET
-49 TTATVSLKTQLKQ
+49 TTATKSLKTQLRE

-67 NTLDESSPEFRALA
+67 NTMDESSPEFRALA
-81 VEAAQLEDRIGDVN
+81 IEAAQLEDRIGDVN
-95 QQVRALASDT
+95 NQVRLLASDT
-105 KKLDGLVGAG
+105 KRLDGLIGAG

-145 VIAVQGIMNGVQTVA
+145 VIAVQGIMNGVMSVA
-160 NALNKNTVAGMYLR
+160 NALNKDQVAGMYLR
-174 MGLEKLQKASTIA
+174 MALDKIQKGLTIA
-187 MTAVQRTLNV
+187 MIAVQKALNFV
-197 AMAANPIGVIVL
+197 MAANPIGLIVL
-209 GIGLLIAAFVAF
+209 GIGLLIAGFVAF
-221 KKPIIDFISDWKNL
+221 KKPIMDVINSFKSLGDVLNFLISPFTSVL
-235 KKVLLALLGPIGWI
+235 KWMGLIE
-249 ILAYDQLFGKE
+249 DKE
-260 AQLEN
+260 AEAEK

-282 NQIKKERDEYL
+282 NQIKKERYEYL
-293 KAKDDE
+293 KAKDEE
-299 ISALELQ
+299 ISSLELQ

-314 QATEELRL
+314 KATEELRL

-337 SGREILKAKLDLFE
+337 SAREILKAKLDLFE
-351 AQARLN
+351 AQAKLN

-397 TRFNREQLEKQT
+397 TRFNREQLEKRKQN
-409 QAQEAASNERV
+409 QQSASDEIV

-443 AEEKAAEEK
+443 AEEKAA
-452 AAAEAKALKEKIEA
+452 
-466 EEKAAQA
+466 QA
-473 RAAAEA
+473 RAAAEE

-511 EQLLIDAEEFGLNTA
+511 EQLLLDAEQFGLDTA

-540 DKYRQEKEAKDKELR
+540 DKYREEKKEKDRQAREEQFAKTVE
-555 EQQVAATI
+555 T
-563 ESAETLISIVESIN
+563 AETLISIVESIN

-592 EAGEKLTNSEIKRLQ
+592 EAGEKLTQSEIKRLQ
-607 RQQKIEKAVAI
+607 RQQKIEKAVAV

-636 ATTGPFPANIPAI
+636 ASTGPFPANIPAI

-654 AVLSGVA
+654 AVVSGVA

-671 VDVSSGGI
+671 VDVSSGTAADSAI
-679 SDSGGLNDD
+679 SNSD
-688 IIKENTPPNT
+688 ITNPETNAPNT
-698 DQFNTGSTQITPPTK
+698 DQFGTGSTQITPPTK

-719 DITDTQGMVAKIKQQ
+719 DITDTQGSVAAIKQQ

>member
-8 NLTINAG
+8 NLTINAD

-49 TTATVSLKTQLKQ
+49 TTATVSLKTQLRQ

-81 VEAAQLEDRIGDVN
+81 IEAAQLEDRIGDVN
-95 QQVRALASDT
+95 NQVRLLASDT
-105 KKLDGLVGAG
+105 KRLDGLVGAG

-145 VIAVQGIMNGVQTVA
+145 VIAVQGIMNGVMSVA
-160 NALNKNTVAGMYLR
+160 NALNKNQTAGMYLR
-174 MGLEKLQKASTIA
+174 LGLEKLQKASTIA
-187 MTAVQRTLNV
+187 MAAVQRTLNA
-197 AMAANPIGVIVL
+197 AMAANPIGLIVL
-209 GIGLLIAAFVAF
+209 GIGALIAVFVAF
-221 KKPIIDFISDWKNL
+221 KKPIMDVINSFKSLGDVLNFLISPFTSVL
-235 KKVLLALLGPIGWI
+235 KWMGLIE
-249 ILAYDQLFGKE
+249 DKE
-260 AQLEN
+260 AKVEK
-265 QRQKQSK
+265 QRQDQSK
-272 ANRARYEERI
+272 ANRARYDERI
-282 NQIKKERDEYL
+282 RQIKKERDEYL

-314 QATEELRL
+314 KATEELRL

-337 SGREILKAKLDLFE
+337 SAREILKAKLDLFE
-351 AQARLN
+351 AQAKLN

-384 KQEESLQRAENNI
+384 NQEESLQRAENNI
-397 TRFNREQLEKQT
+397 TRFNREQLEKRKQN
-409 QAQEAASNERV
+409 QQAASDEIV

-432 AEAKALKEKTE
+432 AEAKALKEKT
-443 AEEKAAEEK
+443 
-452 AAAEAKALKEKIEA
+452 EA

-555 EQQVAATI
+555 DQQVAATI
-563 ESAETLISIVESIN
+563 ESAEHLISIVESIN

-649 LLGIA
+649 LLGIS

>member
-8 NLTINAG
+8 NLTINVG

-49 TTATVSLKTQLKQ
+49 TTATVSLKTQLRQ

-81 VEAAQLEDRIGDVN
+81 VEAAQLEDRIADVN
-95 QQVRALASDT
+95 NRVRLLASDT
-105 KKLDGLVGAG
+105 KRLDCLIGAG
-115 MAIGGAFQAAQG
+115 QAIGGAFQAAQG

-145 VIAVQGIMNGVQTVA
+145 VIAVQGIMNGVQTLA
-160 NALNKNTVAGMYLR
+160 NALNKDAVAGMYLR
-174 MGLEKLQKASTIA
+174 MGLEKIQKASTIA
-187 MTAVQRTLNV
+187 MTAVQKALNA
-197 AMAANPIGVIVL
+197 AMLNNPIGYIVL
-209 GIGLLIAAFVAF
+209 GIGALIAVFVAF
-221 KKPIIDFISDWKNL
+221 KKPIMDVINSFKSLGDVLNFLISPFTSVL
-235 KKVLLALLGPIGWI
+235 KWMGLIE
-249 ILAYDQLFGKE
+249 DKE
-260 AQLEN
+260 AKVEK
-265 QRQKQSK
+265 QRQDQSK
-272 ANRARYEERI
+272 ANRARYDERI
-282 NQIKKERDEYL
+282 RQIKKERDEFI
-293 KAKDDE
+293 KAKDAE
-299 ISALELQ
+299 ISSLELQ

-314 QATEELRL
+314 KATEELRL

-337 SGREILKAKLDLFE
+337 SSREILKAKLDLFE

-397 TRFNREQLEKQT
+397 TRFNREQLEKRK
-409 QAQEAASNERV
+409 QAQQAASD
-420 EIVESEADLKAA
+420 EIVEIEEKAAKEKAA
-432 AEAKALKEKTE
+432 AEAKALKEKT
-443 AEEKAAEEK
+443 
-452 AAAEAKALKEKIEA
+452 EA

-500 EKEIDAVRLKY
+500 EKEVDAVRLKY

-563 ESAETLISIVESIN
+563 ESAEHLISIVESIN

-654 AVLSGVA
+654 AVLSCVA

>member
-44 GVGEV
+44 GVEEV
-49 TTATVSLKTQLKQ
+49 TTATVSLKTQLRQ

-81 VEAAQLEDRIGDVN
+81 IEAAQLEDRIGDVN
-95 QQVRALASDT
+95 NQVRLLASDT
-105 KKLDGLVGAG
+105 KRLDGLIGAG

-145 VIAVQGIMNGVQTVA
+145 VIAVQGIMNGVLSVA
-160 NALNKNTVAGMYLR
+160 NALNKNETAGMYLR
-174 MGLEKLQKASTIA
+174 LGLQKLQKASTIA
-187 MTAVQRTLNV
+187 MIAVQKALNA
-197 AMAANPIGVIVL
+197 AMLNNPIGYIVL
-209 GIGLLIAAFVAF
+209 GIGALIALFVAF
-221 KKPIIDFISDWKNL
+221 KKPIMDVINSFKSLGDVLNFLISPFTSVL
-235 KKVLLALLGPIGWI
+235 KWMGLIE
-249 ILAYDQLFGKE
+249 DKE
-260 AQLEN
+260 AKVEK
-265 QRQKQSK
+265 QRQDQSK
-272 ANRARYEERI
+272 ANRARYDERI
-282 NQIKKERDEYL
+282 RQIKKERQEYV
-293 KAKDDE
+293 KAKDEE

-314 QATEELRL
+314 KATEELRL

-337 SGREILKAKLDLFE
+337 SAREILKAKLDLFE
-351 AQARLN
+351 AQAKLN

-397 TRFNREQLEKQT
+397 TRFNREQLEKRQQNQ
-409 QAQEAASNERV
+409 QAALKEKTAAEAKAAE
-420 EIVESEADLKAA
+420 EKAA

-443 AEEKAAEEK
+443 AEEKAA
-452 AAAEAKALKEKIEA
+452 
-466 EEKAAQA
+466 QA
-473 RAAAEA
+473 RASAEA

-563 ESAETLISIVESIN
+563 ESAEHLISIVESIN

>member
-8 NLTINAG
+8 NLTINVG

-81 VEAAQLEDRIGDVN
+81 IEAAQLEDRIGDVN
-95 QQVRALASDT
+95 NQVRLLASDT
-105 KKLDGLVGAG
+105 KRLDGLIGAG

-145 VIAVQGIMNGVQTVA
+145 VIAVQGIMNGVMSVA
-160 NALNKNTVAGMYLR
+160 NALNKNQVAGMYLR
-174 MGLEKLQKASTIA
+174 LGLEKLQKASTIA
-187 MTAVQRTLNV
+187 MAAVQKALNV
-197 AMAANPIGVIVL
+197 AMAANPIGLIVL

-221 KKPIIDFISDWKNL
+221 KKPIMDVINSFKSLGDVLNFLISPFTSVL
-235 KKVLLALLGPIGWI
+235 KWMGLIE
-249 ILAYDQLFGKE
+249 DKE
-260 AQLEN
+260 AKVEK
-265 QRQKQSK
+265 QRQDQSK
-272 ANRARYEERI
+272 ANRARHQERLA
-282 NQIKKERDEYL
+282 QIEKESQEYS
-293 KAKDDE
+293 KAKDEE
-299 ISALELQ
+299 IRALEMQ

-314 QATEELRL
+314 KATEHLRL

-330 KIKANID
+330 KLKSVLESNRLKLESQRQLFEDMAKMNGLTVEQQAKAWGFDYNEAVAAFTKSLQD
-337 SGREILKAKLDLFE
+337 EEDALLKA
-351 AQARLN
+351 Q
-357 GKSNEEFG
+357 
-365 RSIGVDFQAS
+365 
-375 VDGYKQLLN
+375 
-384 KQEESLQRAENNI
+384 NNI
-397 TRFNREQLEKQT
+397 TRFNREQLEKRKQN
-409 QAQEAASNERV
+409 QQAASDEIV
-420 EIVESEADLKAA
+420 EIVENEADLKA
-432 AEAKALKEKTE
+432 K
-443 AEEKAAEEK
+443 AEEEAARKAAEER
-452 AAAEAKALKEKIEA
+452 
-466 EEKAAQA
+466 A
-473 RAAAEA
+473 RQEQ

-500 EKEIDAVRLKY
+500 EKEVDAVRLKY

-563 ESAETLISIVESIN
+563 ESAEHLISIVESIN

-628 ISGAVAVG
+628 ISGAVAAG
-636 ATTGPFPANIPAI
+636 AAVPFPFNIPAI
-649 LLGIA
+649 LSGIA
-654 AVLSGVA
+654 AVVSGVA

-679 SDSGGLNDD
+679 SDSGGLNNDT
-688 IIKENTPPNT
+688 IKENTPPNT

>member
-1 MSEVAAI
+1 MDVI
-8 NLTINAG
+8 NSF
-15 NAPKTLGE
+15 K
-23 IKTELQE
+23 
-30 IGTTGESATDKVTQ
+30 
-44 GVGEV
+44 
-49 TTATVSLKTQLKQ
+49 SL
-62 MKDQL
+62 
-67 NTLDESSPEFRALA
+67 
-81 VEAAQLEDRIGDVN
+81 GDV
-95 QQVRALASDT
+95 
-105 KKLDGLVGAG
+105 
-115 MAIGGAFQAAQG
+115 
-127 AMALFGTESAAVQ
+127 
-140 KAIQN
+140 
-145 VIAVQGIMNGVQTVA
+145 
-160 NALNKNTVAGMYLR
+160 LNFLISPFTSVLKW
-174 MGLEKLQKASTIA
+174 MGLIE
-187 MTAVQRTLNV
+187 
-197 AMAANPIGVIVL
+197 
-209 GIGLLIAAFVAF
+209 
-221 KKPIIDFISDWKNL
+221 D
-235 KKVLLALLGPIGWI
+235 
-249 ILAYDQLFGKE
+249 KE
-260 AQLEN
+260 AKVEK
-265 QRQKQSK
+265 QRQDQSK
-272 ANRARYEERI
+272 ANRARHQERLA
-282 NQIKKERDEYL
+282 QIEKESQEYS
-293 KAKDDE
+293 KAKDEE
-299 ISALELQ
+299 IRALEMQ

-314 QATEELRL
+314 KATEHLRL

-330 KIKANID
+330 KLKSVLESNRLKLESQRQLFEDMAKMNGLTVEQQAKAWGFDYNEAVAAFTKSLQD
-337 SGREILKAKLDLFE
+337 EEDALLKA
-351 AQARLN
+351 Q
-357 GKSNEEFG
+357 
-365 RSIGVDFQAS
+365 
-375 VDGYKQLLN
+375 
-384 KQEESLQRAENNI
+384 NNI
-397 TRFNREQLEKQT
+397 TRFNREQLEKRKQN
-409 QAQEAASNERV
+409 QQAASDEIV
-420 EIVESEADLKAA
+420 EIVENEADLKA
-432 AEAKALKEKTE
+432 K
-443 AEEKAAEEK
+443 AEEEAARKAAEER
-452 AAAEAKALKEKIEA
+452 
-466 EEKAAQA
+466 A
-473 RAAAEA
+473 RQEQ

-540 DKYRQEKEAKDKELR
+540 EKYRQEKEAKDKELR

-563 ESAETLISIVESIN
+563 ESAEHLISIVESIN

>member
-44 GVGEV
+44 GVEEV
-49 TTATVSLKTQLKQ
+49 TTATVSLKTQLRQ

-81 VEAAQLEDRIGDVN
+81 IEAAQLEDRIGDVN
-95 QQVRALASDT
+95 NQVRLLASDT
-105 KKLDGLVGAG
+105 KRLDGLIGAG

-145 VIAVQGIMNGVQTVA
+145 VIAVQGIMNGVLSVA
-160 NALNKNTVAGMYLR
+160 NALNKNETAGMYLR
-174 MGLEKLQKASTIA
+174 LGLQKLQKASTIA
-187 MTAVQRTLNV
+187 MIAVQKALNA
-197 AMAANPIGVIVL
+197 AMLNNPIGYIVL
-209 GIGLLIAAFVAF
+209 GIGALIALFVAF
-221 KKPIIDFISDWKNL
+221 KKPIMDVINSFKSLGDVLNFLISPFTSVL
-235 KKVLLALLGPIGWI
+235 KWMGLIE
-249 ILAYDQLFGKE
+249 DKE
-260 AQLEN
+260 AKVEK
-265 QRQKQSK
+265 QRQDQSK
-272 ANRARYEERI
+272 ANRARYDERI
-282 NQIKKERDEYL
+282 RQIKKERDEYL
-293 KAKDDE
+293 KAKNDE

-314 QATEELRL
+314 KATEELRL

-337 SGREILKAKLDLFE
+337 SAREILKAKLDLFE
-351 AQARLN
+351 AQAKLN

-384 KQEESLQRAENNI
+384 NQEESLQRAENNI
-397 TRFNREQLEKQT
+397 TRFNREQLEKRKQN
-409 QAQEAASNERV
+409 QQAASDEIV

-432 AEAKALKEKTE
+432 AEAKALKEKT
-443 AEEKAAEEK
+443 
-452 AAAEAKALKEKIEA
+452 EA

-563 ESAETLISIVESIN
+563 ESAEHLISIVESIN

>member
-8 NLTINAG
+8 NLTINVG

-95 QQVRALASDT
+95 NQVRLLASDT
-105 KKLDGLVGAG
+105 KRLDGLIGAG

-145 VIAVQGIMNGVQTVA
+145 VIAVQGIMNGVMSVA
-160 NALNKNTVAGMYLR
+160 NALNKNQVAGMYLR
-174 MGLEKLQKASTIA
+174 LGLEKLQKASTIA
-187 MTAVQRTLNV
+187 MAAVQKALNV
-197 AMAANPIGVIVL
+197 AMAANPIGLIVV

-221 KKPIIDFISDWKNL
+221 KKPIMDVINSFKSLGDVLNFLISPFTSVL
-235 KKVLLALLGPIGWI
+235 KWMGLIE
-249 ILAYDQLFGKE
+249 DKE
-260 AQLEN
+260 AKVEK
-265 QRQKQSK
+265 QRQDQSK
-272 ANRARYEERI
+272 ANRARHQERLA
-282 NQIKKERDEYL
+282 QIEKESQEYS
-293 KAKDDE
+293 KAKDEE
-299 ISALELQ
+299 IRALEMQ

-314 QATEELRL
+314 KATEHLRL

-330 KIKANID
+330 KLKSVLESNRLKLESQRQLFEDMAKMNGLTVEQQAKAWGFDYNEAVAAFTKSLQD
-337 SGREILKAKLDLFE
+337 EEDALLKA
-351 AQARLN
+351 Q
-357 GKSNEEFG
+357 
-365 RSIGVDFQAS
+365 
-375 VDGYKQLLN
+375 
-384 KQEESLQRAENNI
+384 NNI
-397 TRFNREQLEKQT
+397 TRFNREQLEKRK
-409 QAQEAASNERV
+409 QAQQAASD
-420 EIVESEADLKAA
+420 EIVEIEEKAAKEKAA
-432 AEAKALKEKTE
+432 AEAKALKEKT
-443 AEEKAAEEK
+443 
-452 AAAEAKALKEKIEA
+452 EA

-540 DKYRQEKEAKDKELR
+540 EKYRQEKEAKDKELR

-563 ESAETLISIVESIN
+563 ESAEHLISIVESIN

-649 LLGIA
+649 LLGIS

>member
-8 NLTINAG
+8 NLTINVG

-81 VEAAQLEDRIGDVN
+81 IEAAQLEDRIGDVN
-95 QQVRALASDT
+95 NQVRLLASDT
-105 KKLDGLVGAG
+105 KRLDGLIGAG

-145 VIAVQGIMNGVQTVA
+145 VIAVQGIMNGVMSVA
-160 NALNKNTVAGMYLR
+160 NALNKNQVAGMYLR
-174 MGLEKLQKASTIA
+174 LGLEKLQKASTIA
-187 MTAVQRTLNV
+187 MAAVQKALNV
-197 AMAANPIGVIVL
+197 AMAANPIGLIVL

-221 KKPIIDFISDWKNL
+221 KKPIMDVINSFKSLGDVLNFLISPFTSVL
-235 KKVLLALLGPIGWI
+235 KWMGLIE
-249 ILAYDQLFGKE
+249 DKE
-260 AQLEN
+260 AKVEK
-265 QRQKQSK
+265 QRQDQSK
-272 ANRARYEERI
+272 ANRARHQERLA
-282 NQIKKERDEYL
+282 QIEKESQEYS
-293 KAKDDE
+293 KAKDEE
-299 ISALELQ
+299 IRALEMQ

-314 QATEELRL
+314 KATEHLRL

-330 KIKANID
+330 KLKSVLESNRLKLESQRQLFEDMAKMNGLTVEQQAKAWGFDYNEAVAAFTKSLQD
-337 SGREILKAKLDLFE
+337 EEDALLKA
-351 AQARLN
+351 Q
-357 GKSNEEFG
+357 
-365 RSIGVDFQAS
+365 
-375 VDGYKQLLN
+375 
-384 KQEESLQRAENNI
+384 NNI
-397 TRFNREQLEKQT
+397 TRFNREQLEKRKQN
-409 QAQEAASNERV
+409 QQAASDEIV
-420 EIVESEADLKAA
+420 EIVENEADLKA
-432 AEAKALKEKTE
+432 K
-443 AEEKAAEEK
+443 AEEEAARKAAEER
-452 AAAEAKALKEKIEA
+452 
-466 EEKAAQA
+466 A
-473 RAAAEA
+473 RQEQ

-540 DKYRQEKEAKDKELR
+540 EKYRQEKEAKDKELR

-563 ESAETLISIVESIN
+563 ESAEHLISIVESIN

>member
-8 NLTINAG
+8 NLTINVG

-49 TTATVSLKTQLKQ
+49 TTATVSLKTQLRQ

-81 VEAAQLEDRIGDVN
+81 IEAAQLEDRIGDVN
-95 QQVRALASDT
+95 NQVRLLASDT
-105 KKLDGLVGAG
+105 KRLDGLIGAG

-145 VIAVQGIMNGVQTVA
+145 VIAVQGIMNGVMSVA
-160 NALNKNTVAGMYLR
+160 NALNKNQVAGMYLR
-174 MGLEKLQKASTIA
+174 LGLEKLQKASTIA
-187 MTAVQRTLNV
+187 MAAVQKALNV
-197 AMAANPIGVIVL
+197 AMAANPIGLIVV

-221 KKPIIDFISDWKNL
+221 KKPIMDVINSFKSLGDVLNFLISPFTSVL
-235 KKVLLALLGPIGWI
+235 KWMGLIE
-249 ILAYDQLFGKE
+249 DKE
-260 AQLEN
+260 AKVEK
-265 QRQKQSK
+265 QRQDQSK
-272 ANRARYEERI
+272 ANRARHQERLA
-282 NQIKKERDEYL
+282 QIEKESQEYS
-293 KAKDDE
+293 KAKDEE
-299 ISALELQ
+299 IRALEMQ

-314 QATEELRL
+314 KATEHLRL

-330 KIKANID
+330 KLKSVLESNRLKLESQRQLFEDMAKMNGLTVEQQAKAWGFDYNEAVAAFTKSLQD
-337 SGREILKAKLDLFE
+337 EEDALLKA
-351 AQARLN
+351 Q
-357 GKSNEEFG
+357 
-365 RSIGVDFQAS
+365 
-375 VDGYKQLLN
+375 
-384 KQEESLQRAENNI
+384 NNI
-397 TRFNREQLEKQT
+397 TRFNREQLEKRKQN
-409 QAQEAASNERV
+409 QQAASDEIV
-420 EIVESEADLKAA
+420 EIVENEADLKA
-432 AEAKALKEKTE
+432 K
-443 AEEKAAEEK
+443 AEEEAARKAAEER
-452 AAAEAKALKEKIEA
+452 
-466 EEKAAQA
+466 A
-473 RAAAEA
+473 RQEQ

-540 DKYRQEKEAKDKELR
+540 EKYRQEKEAKDKELR

-563 ESAETLISIVESIN
+563 ESAEHLISIVESIN

-649 LLGIA
+649 LLGIS

>member
-44 GVGEV
+44 GVEEV
-49 TTATVSLKTQLKQ
+49 TTATVSLKTQLRQ

-81 VEAAQLEDRIGDVN
+81 IEAAQLEDRIGDVN
-95 QQVRALASDT
+95 NQVRLLASDT
-105 KKLDGLVGAG
+105 KRLDGLIGAG

-145 VIAVQGIMNGVQTVA
+145 VIAVQGIMNGVMSVA
-160 NALNKNTVAGMYLR
+160 NALNKNQVAGMYLR
-174 MGLEKLQKASTIA
+174 LGLEKLQKASTIA
-187 MTAVQRTLNV
+187 MAAVQRTLNA
-197 AMAANPIGVIVL
+197 AMAANPIGLIVV

-221 KKPIIDFISDWKNL
+221 KKPIMDVINSFKSLGDVLNFLISPFTSVL
-235 KKVLLALLGPIGWI
+235 KWMGLIE
-249 ILAYDQLFGKE
+249 DKE
-260 AQLEN
+260 AKVEK
-265 QRQKQSK
+265 QRQDQSK
-272 ANRARYEERI
+272 ANRARHQERLA
-282 NQIKKERDEYL
+282 QIEKESQEYS
-293 KAKDDE
+293 KAKDEE
-299 ISALELQ
+299 IRALEMQ

-314 QATEELRL
+314 KATEHLRL

-330 KIKANID
+330 KLKSVLESNRLKLESQRQLFEDMAKMNGLTVEQQAKAWGFDYNEAVAAFTKSLQD
-337 SGREILKAKLDLFE
+337 EEDALLKA
-351 AQARLN
+351 Q
-357 GKSNEEFG
+357 
-365 RSIGVDFQAS
+365 
-375 VDGYKQLLN
+375 
-384 KQEESLQRAENNI
+384 NNI
-397 TRFNREQLEKQT
+397 TRFNREQLEKRKQN
-409 QAQEAASNERV
+409 QQAASDEIV
-420 EIVESEADLKAA
+420 EIVENEADLKA
-432 AEAKALKEKTE
+432 K
-443 AEEKAAEEK
+443 AEEEAARKAAEER
-452 AAAEAKALKEKIEA
+452 
-466 EEKAAQA
+466 A
-473 RAAAEA
+473 RQEQ

-563 ESAETLISIVESIN
+563 ESAEHLISIVESIN

-628 ISGAVAVG
+628 ISGAVAAG
-636 ATTGPFPANIPAI
+636 AAVPFPFNIPAI
-649 LLGIA
+649 LSGIA
-654 AVLSGVA
+654 AVVSGVA

-679 SDSGGLNDD
+679 SDSGGLNNDT
-688 IIKENTPPNT
+688 IKENTPPNT

>member
-23 IKTELQE
+23 IKTELEQ
-30 IGTTGESATDKVTQ
+30 IGTTGEQSTDKVTQ

-81 VEAAQLEDRIGDVN
+81 IEAAQLEDRIGDVN
-95 QQVRALASDT
+95 QQVRALSSDT

-187 MTAVQRTLNV
+187 MAAVQRTLNA
-197 AMAANPIGVIVL
+197 AMAANPIGLIVV

-221 KKPIIDFISDWKNL
+221 KKPIMDVINSFKSLGDVLNFLISPFTSVL
-235 KKVLLALLGPIGWI
+235 KWMGLIE
-249 ILAYDQLFGKE
+249 DKE
-260 AQLEN
+260 AKVEK
-265 QRQKQSK
+265 QRQDQSK
-272 ANRARYEERI
+272 ANRARHQERLA
-282 NQIKKERDEYL
+282 QIEKESQEYS
-293 KAKDDE
+293 KAKDEE
-299 ISALELQ
+299 IRALEMQ

-314 QATEELRL
+314 KATEHLRL

-330 KIKANID
+330 KLKSVLESNRLKLESQRQLFEDMAKMNGLTVEQQAKAWGFDYNEAVAAFTKSLQD
-337 SGREILKAKLDLFE
+337 EEDALLKA
-351 AQARLN
+351 Q
-357 GKSNEEFG
+357 
-365 RSIGVDFQAS
+365 
-375 VDGYKQLLN
+375 
-384 KQEESLQRAENNI
+384 NNI
-397 TRFNREQLEKQT
+397 TRFNREQLEKRKQN
-409 QAQEAASNERV
+409 QQAASDEIV
-420 EIVESEADLKAA
+420 EIVENEADLKA
-432 AEAKALKEKTE
+432 K
-443 AEEKAAEEK
+443 AEEEAARKAAEER
-452 AAAEAKALKEKIEA
+452 
-466 EEKAAQA
+466 A
-473 RAAAEA
+473 RQEQ

-540 DKYRQEKEAKDKELR
+540 EKYRQEKEAKDKELR

-563 ESAETLISIVESIN
+563 ESAEHLISIVESIN

>member
-1 MSEVAAI
+1 MSEAAAI
-8 NLTINAG
+8 NLTINVG

-81 VEAAQLEDRIGDVN
+81 IEAAQLEDRIGDVN
-95 QQVRALASDT
+95 NQVRLLASDT
-105 KKLDGLVGAG
+105 KRLDGLIGAG

-145 VIAVQGIMNGVQTVA
+145 VIAVQGIMNGVLSVA
-160 NALNKNTVAGMYLR
+160 NALNKNQTAGMYLR
-174 MGLEKLQKASTIA
+174 LGLEKLQKASTIA
-187 MTAVQRTLNV
+187 MAAVQRTLNA
-197 AMAANPIGVIVL
+197 AMAANPIGLIVL

-221 KKPIIDFISDWKNL
+221 KKPIMDVINSFKSLGDVLNFLISPFTSVL
-235 KKVLLALLGPIGWI
+235 KWMGLIE
-249 ILAYDQLFGKE
+249 DKE
-260 AQLEN
+260 AKVEK
-265 QRQKQSK
+265 QRQDQSK
-272 ANRARYEERI
+272 ANRARYDERI
-282 NQIKKERDEYL
+282 RQIKKEREEYV
-293 KAKDDE
+293 KAKDEE
-299 ISALELQ
+299 IKALELQ

-314 QATEELRL
+314 KATEHLRL

-330 KIKANID
+330 KVKQNIE
-337 SGREILKAKLDLFE
+337 SSRQILKTKLDLFE

-375 VDGYKQLLN
+375 VDGYQKLLKN
-384 KQEESLQRAENNI
+384 QEDSLQSAENNI
-397 TRFNREQLEKQT
+397 TRFNREQLEKRK
-409 QAQEAASNERV
+409 QAQQAASD
-420 EIVESEADLKAA
+420 EIVEI
-432 AEAKALKEKTE
+432 
-443 AEEKAAEEK
+443 EEKAAEEK
-452 AAAEAKALKEKIEA
+452 AAVEAKALKEKTEA

-540 DKYRQEKEAKDKELR
+540 EKYRQEKLEADKELR

-563 ESAETLISIVESIN
+563 ESAEHLISIVESIN

-698 DQFNTGSTQITPPTK
+698 DQFNTGSTQINPPTK

>member
-1 MSEVAAI
+1 LS
-8 NLTINAG
+8 
-15 NAPKTLGE
+15 
-23 IKTELQE
+23 
-30 IGTTGESATDKVTQ
+30 
-44 GVGEV
+44 EV

-81 VEAAQLEDRIGDVN
+81 IEAAQLEDRIGDVN
-95 QQVRALASDT
+95 NQVRLLASDT
-105 KKLDGLVGAG
+105 KRLDGLIGAG

-145 VIAVQGIMNGVQTVA
+145 VIAVQGIMNGVMSVA
-160 NALNKNTVAGMYLR
+160 NALNKNQVAGMYLR
-174 MGLEKLQKASTIA
+174 LGLEKLQKASTIA
-187 MTAVQRTLNV
+187 MAAVQKALNV
-197 AMAANPIGVIVL
+197 AMAANPIGLIVL

-221 KKPIIDFISDWKNL
+221 KKPIMDVINSFKSLGDVLNFLISPFTSVL
-235 KKVLLALLGPIGWI
+235 KWMGLIE
-249 ILAYDQLFGKE
+249 DKE
-260 AQLEN
+260 AKVEK
-265 QRQKQSK
+265 QRQDQSK
-272 ANRARYEERI
+272 ANRARHQERLA
-282 NQIKKERDEYL
+282 QIEKESQEYS
-293 KAKDDE
+293 KAKDEE
-299 ISALELQ
+299 IRALEMQ

-314 QATEELRL
+314 KATEHLRL

-330 KIKANID
+330 KLKSVLESNRLKLESQRQLFEDMAKMNGLTVEQQAKAWGFDYNEAVAAFTKSLQD
-337 SGREILKAKLDLFE
+337 EEDALLKA
-351 AQARLN
+351 Q
-357 GKSNEEFG
+357 
-365 RSIGVDFQAS
+365 
-375 VDGYKQLLN
+375 
-384 KQEESLQRAENNI
+384 NNI
-397 TRFNREQLEKQT
+397 TRFNREQLEKRKQN
-409 QAQEAASNERV
+409 QQAASDEIV
-420 EIVESEADLKAA
+420 EIVENEADLKA
-432 AEAKALKEKTE
+432 K
-443 AEEKAAEEK
+443 AEEEAARKAAEER
-452 AAAEAKALKEKIEA
+452 
-466 EEKAAQA
+466 A
-473 RAAAEA
+473 RQEQ

-540 DKYRQEKEAKDKELR
+540 EKYRQEKEAKDKELR

-563 ESAETLISIVESIN
+563 ESAEHLISIVESIN

-628 ISGAVAVG
+628 ISGAVAAG
-636 ATTGPFPANIPAI
+636 AAVPFPFNIPAI
-649 LLGIA
+649 LSGIA
-654 AVLSGVA
+654 AVVSGVA

-679 SDSGGLNDD
+679 SDSGGLNNDT
-688 IIKENTPPNT
+688 IKENTPPNT

>member
-8 NLTINAG
+8 NLTINVG

-81 VEAAQLEDRIGDVN
+81 IEAAQLEDRIGDVN
-95 QQVRALASDT
+95 NQVRLLASDT
-105 KKLDGLVGAG
+105 KRLDGLIGAG

-145 VIAVQGIMNGVQTVA
+145 VIAVQGIMNGVMSVA
-160 NALNKNTVAGMYLR
+160 NALNKNQVAGMYLR
-174 MGLEKLQKASTIA
+174 LGLEKLQKASTIA
-187 MTAVQRTLNV
+187 MAAVQKALNV
-197 AMAANPIGVIVL
+197 AMAANPIGLIVL

-221 KKPIIDFISDWKNL
+221 KKPIMDVINSFKSLGDVLNFLISPFTSVL
-235 KKVLLALLGPIGWI
+235 KWMGLIE
-249 ILAYDQLFGKE
+249 DKE
-260 AQLEN
+260 AKVEK
-265 QRQKQSK
+265 QRQDQSK
-272 ANRARYEERI
+272 ANRARHQERLA
-282 NQIKKERDEYL
+282 QIEKESQEYS
-293 KAKDDE
+293 KAKDEE
-299 ISALELQ
+299 IRALEMQ

-314 QATEELRL
+314 KATEHLRL

-330 KIKANID
+330 KLKSVLESNRLKLESQRQLFEDMAKMNGLTVEQQAKAWGFDYNEAVAAFTKSLQD
-337 SGREILKAKLDLFE
+337 EEDALLKA
-351 AQARLN
+351 Q
-357 GKSNEEFG
+357 
-365 RSIGVDFQAS
+365 
-375 VDGYKQLLN
+375 
-384 KQEESLQRAENNI
+384 NNI
-397 TRFNREQLEKQT
+397 TRFNREQLEKRKQN
-409 QAQEAASNERV
+409 QQAASDEIV
-420 EIVESEADLKAA
+420 EIVENEADLKA
-432 AEAKALKEKTE
+432 K
-443 AEEKAAEEK
+443 AEEEAARKAAEER
-452 AAAEAKALKEKIEA
+452 
-466 EEKAAQA
+466 A
-473 RAAAEA
+473 RQEQ

-500 EKEIDAVRLKY
+500 EKEVDAVRLKY

-563 ESAETLISIVESIN
+563 ESAEHLISIVESIN

-628 ISGAVAVG
+628 ISGAVAAG
-636 ATTGPFPANIPAI
+636 AAVPFPFNIPAI
-649 LLGIA
+649 LSGIA
-654 AVLSGVA
+654 AVVSGVA

-679 SDSGGLNDD
+679 SDSGGLNNDT
-688 IIKENTPPNT
+688 IKENTPPNT
-698 DQFNTGSTQITPPTK
+698 DQFNTGSTHKSRPNFK
-713 VYVLEQ
+713 SL
-719 DITDTQGMVAKIKQQ
+719 
-734 ATFG
+734 

>member
-44 GVGEV
+44 GVEEV
-49 TTATVSLKTQLKQ
+49 TTATVSLKTQLRQ

-81 VEAAQLEDRIGDVN
+81 IEAAQLEDRIGDVN
-95 QQVRALASDT
+95 NQVRLLASDT
-105 KKLDGLVGAG
+105 KRLDGLIGAG

-145 VIAVQGIMNGVQTVA
+145 VIAVQGIMNGVLSVA
-160 NALNKNTVAGMYLR
+160 NALNKNETAGMYLR
-174 MGLEKLQKASTIA
+174 LGLQKLQKASTIA
-187 MTAVQRTLNV
+187 MIAVQKALNA
-197 AMAANPIGVIVL
+197 AMLNNPIGYIVL
-209 GIGLLIAAFVAF
+209 GIGALIALFVAF
-221 KKPIIDFISDWKNL
+221 KKPIMDVINSFKSLGDVLNFLISPFTSVL
-235 KKVLLALLGPIGWI
+235 KWMGLIE
-249 ILAYDQLFGKE
+249 DKE
-260 AQLEN
+260 AKVEK
-265 QRQKQSK
+265 QRQDQSK
-272 ANRARYEERI
+272 ANRARYDERI
-282 NQIKKERDEYL
+282 RQIKKERDEYL
-293 KAKDDE
+293 KAKNDE

-314 QATEELRL
+314 KATEELRL

-337 SGREILKAKLDLFE
+337 SAREILKAKLDLFE
-351 AQARLN
+351 AQAKLN

-384 KQEESLQRAENNI
+384 NQEESLQRAENNI
-397 TRFNREQLEKQT
+397 TRFNREQLEKRKQN
-409 QAQEAASNERV
+409 QQAASDEIV

-432 AEAKALKEKTE
+432 AEAKALKEKT
-443 AEEKAAEEK
+443 
-452 AAAEAKALKEKIEA
+452 EA

-540 DKYRQEKEAKDKELR
+540 EKYRQEKEAKDKELR

-563 ESAETLISIVESIN
+563 ESAEHLISIVESIN

>member
-8 NLTINAG
+8 NLTINVG

-49 TTATVSLKTQLKQ
+49 TTATVSLKTQLRQ

-81 VEAAQLEDRIGDVN
+81 IEAAQLEDRIGDVN
-95 QQVRALASDT
+95 NRVRLLASDT
-105 KKLDGLVGAG
+105 KRLDGLIGAG
-115 MAIGGAFQAAQG
+115 QAIGGAFQAAQG

-145 VIAVQGIMNGVQTVA
+145 VIAVQGIMNGVQTLA
-160 NALNKNTVAGMYLR
+160 NALNKDAVAGMYLR
-174 MGLEKLQKASTIA
+174 MGLEKIQKASTIA
-187 MTAVQRTLNV
+187 MTAVQKALNA
-197 AMAANPIGVIVL
+197 AMLNNPIGYIVL
-209 GIGLLIAAFVAF
+209 GIGALIAVFVAF
-221 KKPIIDFISDWKNL
+221 KKPIMDVINSFKSLGDVLNFLISPFTSVL
-235 KKVLLALLGPIGWI
+235 KWMGLIE
-249 ILAYDQLFGKE
+249 DKE
-260 AQLEN
+260 AKVEK
-265 QRQKQSK
+265 QRQDQSK
-272 ANRARYEERI
+272 ANRARYDERI
-282 NQIKKERDEYL
+282 RQIKKERDEFI
-293 KAKDDE
+293 KAKDAE
-299 ISALELQ
+299 ISSLELQ

-314 QATEELRL
+314 KATEELRL

-337 SGREILKAKLDLFE
+337 SSREILKAKLDLFE

-397 TRFNREQLEKQT
+397 TRFNREQLEKRK
-409 QAQEAASNERV
+409 QAQQAASD
-420 EIVESEADLKAA
+420 EIVEIEEKAAKEKAA
-432 AEAKALKEKTE
+432 AEAKALKEKT
-443 AEEKAAEEK
+443 
-452 AAAEAKALKEKIEA
+452 EA

-500 EKEIDAVRLKY
+500 EKEVDAVRLKY

-563 ESAETLISIVESIN
+563 ESAEHLISIVESIN

-628 ISGAVAVG
+628 ISGAVAAG
-636 ATTGPFPANIPAI
+636 AAVPFPFNIPAI
-649 LLGIA
+649 LSGIA
-654 AVLSGVA
+654 AVVSGVA

-679 SDSGGLNDD
+679 SDSGGLNNDT
-688 IIKENTPPNT
+688 IKENTPPNT